1 MADMVDKRLFEEM
14 AKREPE
20 AMIDPL
26 FCTYSEAD
34 QCYNVT
40 AWGEQY
46 SVYPNSGRIEMV
58 QEHGKPHDYF
68 YVFLVNYLLSKKNV
82 TPVGEW
88 ISVKDLPGGVTFF
101 RGPHEIPSL
110 AITKSYGN
118 DLALLKKRCEK
129 LGGIPLDLADCSYQF
144 DIIGN
149 VKVALLYWQGDEDFP
164 AEAGVLIDKSIMDT
178 PLDVVYA
185 LLCDACMRISRPAA

>member
-1 MADMVDKRLFEEM
+1 MADMVDKRLFEEL

-20 AMIDPL
+20 ELIDPL

-34 QCYNVT
+34 ECYCVT

-46 SVYPNSGRIEMV
+46 AVYPNSARIEMV
-58 QEHGKPHDYF
+58 RGSGKPHDYF
-68 YVFLVNYLLSKKNV
+68 YVFLVNYMLSKKSV
-82 TPVGEW
+82 TSVGEW

-101 RGPHEIPSL
+101 RGPHEIPTQ
-110 AITKSYGN
+110 AVTQSYGN
-118 DLALLKKRCEK
+118 DLDLLKKRCEE
-129 LGGIPLDLADCSYQF
+129 LGGTGLDLADCSYSF

-149 VKVALLYWQGDEDFP
+149 MQIALLYWQGDEDFP